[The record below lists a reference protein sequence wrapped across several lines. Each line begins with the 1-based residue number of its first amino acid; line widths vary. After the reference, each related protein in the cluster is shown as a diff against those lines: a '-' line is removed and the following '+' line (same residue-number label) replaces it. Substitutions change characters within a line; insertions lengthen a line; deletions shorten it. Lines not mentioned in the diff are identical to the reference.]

1 MWVDFLADV
10 GDSWEATY
18 AVASLMVDPNLRGK
32 FPESARQ
39 DIPEQ
44 FGPAQVVVVG
54 GDLVYPMAS
63 RDGYR
68 RRFQAPFAA
77 ALPKQRGNRT
87 DRSPPISGGHT
98 LTGGRSGSGHVRH
111 PGQPRL
117 V

>member
-39 DIPEQ
+39 DIPKQ

-68 RRFQAPFAA
+68 RRFHAPFAA
-77 ALPKQRGNRT
+77 ALPKRARKP
-87 DRSPPISGGHT
+87 DRPSPRNLRRSHLRLPPCSPSRAT
-98 LTGGRSGSGHVRH
+98 TTGMTA
-111 PGQPRL
+111 
-117 V
+117 